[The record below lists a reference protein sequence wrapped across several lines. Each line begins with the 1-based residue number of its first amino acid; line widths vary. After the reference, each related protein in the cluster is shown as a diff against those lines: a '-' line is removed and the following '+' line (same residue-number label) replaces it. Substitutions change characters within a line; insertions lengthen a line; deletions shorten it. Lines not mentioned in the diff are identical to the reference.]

1 MSNWKEQA
9 KEKFNAVMSIFGR
22 NEFDTH
28 IDEALDNALSI
39 VEVEVE
45 RLKQENEHLNKQRN
59 IVWEY
64 YCKLREEFNK
74 YELFLQKMGYD
85 KALKEQAEK
94 IALLRKRFCSRYVYV
109 DNWKDVHNCMNN
121 DEPNPHFE
129 TDKKCRNC
137 QFIDECFQIQEQG
150 NAKGNKSDL
159 NGRISSETLFNRA
172 VTFSR
177 VKPSIKNPED
187 MGSTHSRRHIGD
199 DKVSSQDS
207 PVQQNKEGK

>member
-74 YELFLQKMGYD
+74 YELFHQKIGYN

-94 IALLRKRFCSRYVYV
+94 IVLLRKRFCSRYVYV

-137 QFIDECFQIQEQG
+137 QFIDECFQIEQS
-150 NAKGNKSDL
+150 AKGKNRLEPDGQKESKALTSDSL
-159 NGRISSETLFNRA
+159 
-172 VTFSR
+172 
-177 VKPSIKNPED
+177 SILD
-187 MGSTHSRRHIGD
+187 S
-199 DKVSSQDS
+199 SSQDS
-207 PVQQNKEGK
+207 AQNNQEQEAKK